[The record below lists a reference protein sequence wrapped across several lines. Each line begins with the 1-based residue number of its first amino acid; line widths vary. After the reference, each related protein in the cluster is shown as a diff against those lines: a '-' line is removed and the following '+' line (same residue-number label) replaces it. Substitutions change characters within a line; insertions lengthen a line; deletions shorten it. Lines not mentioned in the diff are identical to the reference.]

1 MPEVSKVSLG
11 PDGTALNVALL
22 GPDEH
27 RRGVIAG
34 ALKGIQGIQFKE
46 FASYPPRLGDLP
58 QALAQQYQAVIV
70 DIDSD
75 PDYAFKLIVSL
86 CASGRTY
93 VMAYSAQADTKTAVR
108 FMRIGVREFFTFPLD
123 PVEITGALER
133 AATHRPR
140 AEDMSK
146 LPGKLM
152 VFLGAKGG
160 CGVTTLGANFAL
172 ALAQET
178 GGETLLIDLGLPLG
192 DVAINL
198 GLATETSLAPALQ
211 NPERLDVTMLDTLV
225 TKHDSGLWVL
235 AAPTDLPDKAAAP
248 EAVDKLLIVAREKYD
263 YVVVDA
269 GSRVDLMESGLFQPS
284 AIVYLV
290 TQVGIS
296 EMRNTNRLMLKHFQR
311 REENLQ
317 LIINRYKQN
326 DLVFD
331 EAQITKALTRPADW
345 KIPDD
350 YAAARRTRN
359 TPTPLAL
366 ADSSVAE
373 ALREMARMAA
383 GIVVEKEKKSI
394 FRIFG

>member
-1 MPEVSKVSLG
+1 
-11 PDGTALNVALL
+11 
-22 GPDEH
+22 
-27 RRGVIAG
+27 
-34 ALKGIQGIQFKE
+34 
-46 FASYPPRLGDLP
+46 
-58 QALAQQYQAVIV
+58 
-70 DIDSD
+70 
-75 PDYAFKLIVSL
+75 
-86 CASGRTY
+86 
-93 VMAYSAQADTKTAVR
+93 
-108 FMRIGVREFFTFPLD
+108 
-123 PVEITGALER
+123 
-133 AATHRPR
+133 
-140 AEDMSK
+140 
-146 LPGKLM
+146 
-152 VFLGAKGG
+152 
-160 CGVTTLGANFAL
+160 
-172 ALAQET
+172 
-178 GGETLLIDLGLPLG
+178 
-192 DVAINL
+192 
-198 GLATETSLAPALQ
+198 
-211 NPERLDVTMLDTLV
+211 
-225 TKHDSGLWVL
+225 
-235 AAPTDLPDKAAAP
+235 
-248 EAVDKLLIVAREKYD
+248 
-263 YVVVDA
+263 
-269 GSRVDLMESGLFQPS
+269 MESGLFQPS